1 MILGYILV
9 AVVIN
14 AQGIVEGES
23 LDYYTGEYECWKN
36 AILHKEEAELGTSFV
51 CIEDAV
57 E

>member
-23 LDYYTGEYECWKN
+23 LDYYSGEYECWKN